1 MLWPCGALGEP
12 LGPRNGDRGGI
23 GNGAGG
29 GSDQVGWGEGL
40 RGEKLFCTSDCPF
53 VSWVGPGC
61 QIGFVVRGLYALTT
75 RTGRKSFSGNR
86 ASRRWDLRP
95 SGHREP
101 EMSTMGHGSASLQG
115 RRAGPSGWEGRS
127 CKSRWPCEGS
137 PRSTIV
143 KKWAPRLTRLLWLRI
158 LTFVDSSRSESSLL
172 LTPLAQNPYFC

>member
-1 MLWPCGALGEP
+1 MRGSQFEGLGGSMLWPCGALEEP
-12 LGPRNGDRGGI
+12 LGPRDGDGDGGGGM
-23 GNGAGG
+23 GNGVGG

-101 EMSTMGHGSASLQG
+101 EMSMGHGSASLQG

-127 CKSRWPCEGS
+127 CKSRWPCQGS

-143 KKWAPRLTRLLWLRI
+143 KK
-158 LTFVDSSRSESSLL
+158 
-172 LTPLAQNPYFC
+172 